1 MLDKA
6 KIFGAFPGLSTR
18 LITLIIFVIL
28 VVEVLIFLPSLANS
42 RANWL
47 DDRVRVGAVAVRVLD
62 AVPPDMEIPPD
73 LADRLLTT
81 AGATAIAFRRDGQS
95 QLISRS
101 DVPMPTKV
109 NTADMGRRDPL
120 TLIIGGLDTLF
131 NGQNRTL
138 RILGA
143 TKQAPNAS
151 IEILMPEAPL
161 RASLLIYSRNIFFLS
176 LFVATIT
183 AMAIFLFLNRVLIR
197 PIKNLTANIVA
208 FRQAPENARLI
219 IVPTDRR
226 DEIGMAECE
235 LADMETDLFSMLRQR
250 RHLADLGLA
259 VAKITHDLR
268 NTLASAQLLSDQV
281 ANLDDP
287 QVQRLAPRLV
297 LTLDKAIGFAQAVLD
312 YGRQSAAL
320 PKPQPVDLR
329 ALIQEVAFDAGLAGH
344 PDISLVNEVP
354 DAISILVDP
363 DQMARILHNLIKNA
377 REALEAA
384 LAASGGGKICVSY
397 SREEDFFVISVSDN
411 GPGLPPR
418 ARENLFVAFK
428 GSARA
433 GGSGLGLVIARELTA
448 AHGGKLSYVE
458 QEHGARFDV
467 RLPATKRI
475 S

>member
-1 MLDKA
+1 M
-6 KIFGAFPGLSTR
+6 FPSLSTR

-62 AVPPDMEIPPD
+62 AVPADMQVPRD
-73 LADRLLTT
+73 LADRLLAS
-81 AGATAIAFRRDGQS
+81 AGATAIVFKRDGQS

-109 NTADMGRRDPL
+109 NTADMRQRDPL
-120 TLIIGGLDTLF
+120 TLIVGGLDTLF

-138 RILGA
+138 RILA
-143 TKQAPNAS
+143 AAKQAPDAS

-161 RASLLIYSRNIFFLS
+161 QASLLIYSRNIFFLS
-176 LFVATIT
+176 MFVATMT
-183 AMAIFLFLNRVLIR
+183 ALAIFLFLNRLLIK
-197 PIKNLTANIVA
+197 PIKNLTKNIIA
-208 FRQAPENARLI
+208 FRQEPENASLI
-219 IVPTDRR
+219 IVPSDRR
-226 DEIGMAECE
+226 DEIGVAECE

-268 NTLASAQLLSDQV
+268 NTLTSAQLLSDQV
-281 ANLDDP
+281 ATLDDP

-297 LTLDKAIGFAQAVLD
+297 LTLDKAIGFAQSVLD
-312 YGRQSAAL
+312 YGRQSARA

-329 ALIQEVAFDAGLAGH
+329 ALIGEVAFDAGLVGH
-344 PDISLVNEVP
+344 PVINLLNEVP

-377 REALEAA
+377 REALET
-384 LAASGGGKICVSY
+384 SPGGGEGGNICVSY
-397 SREEDFFVISVSDN
+397 TREDDFFVISVSDN

-418 ARENLFVAFK
+418 AQENLFVAFK

-433 GGSGLGLVIARELTA
+433 GGSGLGLVIARELTG

-458 QEHGARFDV
+458 QKSGARFDI
-467 RLPATKRI
+467 RLPITKRI
-475 S
+475 R